1 MAHAA
6 EMTAALDDEDF
17 PIQIPQKLAPPQV
30 QEGPLVEGWQSC
42 RSFLTNPLCCKVLT
56 LCSVCS
62 VSVAVWRANS

>member
-30 QEGPLVEGWQSC
+30 QEGPLVGVAKLQEFPGQPS
-42 RSFLTNPLCCKVLT
+42 VL
-56 LCSVCS
+56 
-62 VSVAVWRANS
+62 